1 MKKIILML
9 LMLCCLGPMPRG
21 QAAMIGKQEEINM
34 GRDVGQQLEAQYGVV
49 QDEDMQARIDRI
61 GQSLV
66 KQCAR
71 QDLKYSFKVL
81 NSDEINAMACPGGFI
96 YVFKGLLDYM
106 PSDDELAGVLGHE
119 IGHVVKRHTVHQV
132 EKQLTLS
139 LLTLIAGAAAGD
151 PGAGIALAT
160 TASSALM
167 AGYSRADEGQADTQG
182 IELTTKAGY
191 NPYALYVTMCKLN
204 DLAKEKG
211 NPGYGLFDS
220 HPQPELRMKRALQ
233 EIAPLHISAKVT
245 LHKDGSA
252 TVQDGNWQFSFLKTV
267 GSDKPEYR
275 ARMLAGALYLVKKHK
290 PVDESHFITVDGD
303 GYSDIY
309 YEDIKIMRLYTI
321 DNLSAPTLSDY
332 AGQVA
337 GLLQQWAKDANKIAG

>member
-1 MKKIILML
+1 MKKIIVLL
-9 LMLCCLGPMPRG
+9 LMLCCLGPMPRV

-34 GRDVGQQLEAQYGVV
+34 GRDVGRQLEAQYGVV
-49 QDEDMQARIDRI
+49 QDEDIQERIDRI

-71 QDLKYSFKVL
+71 QDIKYYFKVL
-81 NSDEINAMACPGGFI
+81 NSDEINAMACPGGYI
-96 YVFKGLLDYM
+96 YVFKGLVDYM

-119 IGHVVKRHTVHQV
+119 IGHVVKKHTVHQV
-132 EKQLTLS
+132 EKQMALS
-139 LLTLIAGAAAGD
+139 LLTILAGAAAGD
-151 PGAGIALAT
+151 TGAGIALAS
-160 TASSALM
+160 TASTALM

-182 IELTTKAGY
+182 IELTAKAGY

-233 EIAPLHISAKVT
+233 EIAPLHISAQVT
-245 LHKDGSA
+245 LNKDGSA
-252 TVQDGNWQFSFLKTV
+252 TVKDGNWQFAFLKTV

-290 PVDESHFITVDGD
+290 PVDESHFITVDSD
-303 GYSDIY
+303 KYSDIY
-309 YEDIKIMRLYTI
+309 YEDIKIMRLYPI
-321 DNLSAPTLSDY
+321 DNLSAPSLSDY

-337 GLLQQWAKDANKIAG
+337 GFLQQWAKEANKIA

>member
-1 MKKIILML
+1 MKKIFLIL
-9 LMLCCLGPMPRG
+9 LMLCCLGPMPRV
-21 QAAMIGKQEEINM
+21 QAAMIGKQQEIDM
-34 GRDVGQQLEAQYGVV
+34 GREIGQQLEAKYGVV
-49 QDEDMQARIDRI
+49 QDADLQERINNI

-66 KQCAR
+66 KQCTR
-71 QDLKYSFKVL
+71 QDIKYSFKVL
-81 NSDEINAMACPGGFI
+81 NSDEVNAMACPGGFI
-96 YVFKGLLDYM
+96 YVFKGLVDYM

-132 EKQLTLS
+132 EKQLALS
-139 LLTLIAGAAAGD
+139 LLTIIAGAAAGD

-160 TASSALM
+160 TASEALL
-167 AGYSRADEGQADTQG
+167 AGYSRADEGQADAQG
-182 IELTTKAGY
+182 EELTTKAGY
-191 NPYALYVTMCKLN
+191 NPYSIYVTMCKLN

-220 HPQPELRMKRALQ
+220 HPQPELRMNRALQ
-233 EIAPLHISAKVT
+233 AVAPLHISAQVI
-245 LHKDGSA
+245 LNKDGSA
-252 TVQDGNWQFSFLKTV
+252 TVKDGNWQFSFLKKM

-309 YEDIKIMRLYTI
+309 YEDIKIMRLYTV
-321 DNLSAPTLSDY
+321 DNLSAPSLSDY

-337 GLLQQWAKDANKIAG
+337 GLLQQWAGQSNKPA